1 MEKQV
6 LTNSRLK
13 EGKVSQN
20 EDISLLSVF
29 YNEVQLQWPDFY
41 FTK

>member
-13 EGKVSQN
+13 ESKVSQN
-20 EDISLLSVF
+20 EDISLLSVL
-29 YNEVQLQWPDFY
+29 YNKVQLQWPDFY

>member
-20 EDISLLSVF
+20 EDISLLSVL